1 MTPERWAQIEELFH
15 RAIECELD
23 ERARLLED
31 SCAAD
36 AELRREV
43 EALLSGARSGGDQV
57 RATVREAIRSTK
69 FPLEGETVSHYR
81 VLGGLGSGGMGVV
94 YQAEDLRLGR
104 CVALK
109 FLPEGLANNRTV
121 LERFEREARAAS
133 ALNHPNICVVH
144 DVDKFEDRPF
154 IVMELLKGQTL
165 RQRLENTKFE
175 NGNSKL
181 GPDPNF
187 APSERVPLEIDKLLD
202 LAIQIA
208 DGLEAAHGEG
218 IIHRDIKPANIFVTA
233 RGQAKI
239 LDFGL
244 AKLTVGAGLAP
255 PGAPQGVPLQNAPT
269 ASLDPGTLTNPGV
282 AMGTVA
288 YMSPEQARGEK
299 LDARTDLFS
308 FGAVLYEMA
317 TGKMAFSGVTT
328 AMIHDAIL
336 SRAPA
341 SPVQLNPDLPGELER
356 IINKALE
363 KDRASRYQSAAEM
376 LADLQRLKRDTD
388 SGRAPAGARLAPPT
402 TPGHGG
408 SIASPRPLGGEGVP
422 RSGTGE
428 GIQTRPQARRWLVAA
443 AAVVIAAAAG
453 TYLYLRPHQAHRLT
467 EQDTIV
473 LADFA
478 NTTGE
483 ASFDDTLKQA
493 LRVQLEQSPFLNVLS
508 DRRVIQELGYM
519 GRSRDTRLT
528 EDAAR
533 EVCQRTGSKAMLGGS
548 IANLGS
554 HYVLGLNALNR
565 QTGDSLASDQV
576 EVESRERVL
585 GALGQA
591 ASKMR
596 GKLGESMASIQRYD
610 TPVEQA
616 TTPSLEALQ
625 AYSLGRK
632 TLSVLDDKAAAIPLL
647 ERAVHLDPNFAMA
660 YAVLGMCH
668 SSLGDTTLGA
678 KNTRKAYELRE
689 RASEPEKFYIE
700 SHYFHFVTGDLEKAR
715 QTYELWAQSYPR
727 DAMPRN
733 NLGNI
738 YRNLGQHDKALAQLR
753 EAVLLGPVTG
763 GTYSNLL
770 LTYLNLNRLK
780 EAQATADE
788 AQAKDAD
795 SHYRHFNLYL
805 LAFLQ
810 NNVAAMAQQVAWS
823 VGKPGMED
831 LLLSNEAD
839 TAAYSGRLDQA
850 RERSRRAIASAERTE
865 EKETAAGY
873 EAEAGLREALFGN
886 PAEAHQRATAALG
899 LSAGRDVHAGATLAL
914 ALAGDAARAEALSG
928 DLAKRFP
935 QDTLVQFNYLPTIHA
950 QLALNRN
957 DSSKALDALEAAT
970 AYELGAGFTGA
981 FPPALCPVYVRGE
994 AYLAAR
1000 RGSQAAA
1007 EFQKILDHR
1016 GIVLNEP
1023 IGALALVSASPALMQ
1038 WKRVARP
1045 SRPLSRGRPAPVKRN
1060 KAAGKMST
1068 SQQAGRPRY
1077 KKPAQPTRTS

>member
-1 MTPERWAQIEELFH
+1 LTPERWAQIEELFH
-15 RAIECELD
+15 RAIECEPE
-23 ERARLLED
+23 ERPRLLED

-36 AELRREV
+36 PELRREV
-43 EALLSGARSGGDQV
+43 EALLSGARSGGAQV
-57 RATVREAIRSTK
+57 QEAVREAIRSAK
-69 FPLEGETVSHYR
+69 FPLEGVIVSHYR

-94 YQAEDLRLGR
+94 YKAEDIRLGR

-109 FLPEGLANNRTV
+109 FLPEELANNRTA
-121 LERFEREARAAS
+121 LERFEREARATS

-144 DVDKFEDRPF
+144 DIDKFEGQPF
-154 IVMELLKGQTL
+154 MVMELLKGQTL
-165 RQRLENTKFE
+165 RQRLENTKLE
-175 NGNSKL
+175 NGNLKL

-187 APSERVPLEIDKLLD
+187 APSERVPLEIEKLLD

-208 DGLEAAHGEG
+208 DGLEAAHAEG

-244 AKLTVGAGLAP
+244 AKLTPSPGLRPPSPARAGEGL
-255 PGAPQGVPLQNAPT
+255 GVRGETLT
-269 ASLDPGTLTNPGV
+269 GSIDPESLTNPGAV
-282 AMGTVA
+282 IGTVA
-288 YMSPEQARGEK
+288 YMSPEQARGER
-299 LDARTDLFS
+299 LDAGTDLFS

-317 TGKMAFSGVTT
+317 TGTMAFSGATT

-336 SRAPA
+336 NRAPV
-341 SPVQLNPDLPGELER
+341 SPVQLNPDVPGELER
-356 IINKALE
+356 ITTQALE

-376 LADLQRLKRDTD
+376 LADLQRLKREFD
-388 SGRAPAGARLAPPT
+388 SGRAPVGAGLAPPT
-402 TPGHGG
+402 TPRHGV
-408 SIASPRPLGGEGVP
+408 STASPRPVGGEGIP

-428 GIQTRPQARRWLVAA
+428 WIQSRPQARRWLVAA
-443 AAVVIAAAAG
+443 ALVVIAAAAG
-453 TYLYLRPHQAHRLT
+453 TYLYLRQREAHRLT
-467 EQDTIV
+467 EQDTVV
-473 LADFA
+473 LADFT
-478 NTTGE
+478 NNTGE
-483 ASFDDTLKQA
+483 AAFDDTLKQA

-508 DRRVIQELGYM
+508 DRKVIQELGYM

-528 EDAAR
+528 ENAAR

-554 HYVLGLNALNR
+554 HYVLGLNALNC

-576 EVESRERVL
+576 EVDSRERVL

-596 GKLGESMASIQRYD
+596 GKLGESLASIKRYD
-610 TPVEQA
+610 TPVEEA

-632 TLSVLDDKAAAIPLL
+632 TVSVLDDKAAAIPLL
-647 ERAVHLDPNFAMA
+647 ERAVRLDPNFAMA
-660 YAVLGMCH
+660 YAMLGTCH

-678 KNTRKAYELRE
+678 KNTSKAYELRE

-727 DAMPRN
+727 DPLPRN

-753 EAVLLGPVTG
+753 EAVLLGPVSG
-763 GTYSNLL
+763 RNYSNLL

-788 AQAKDAD
+788 AQVKDAD
-795 SHYRHFNLYL
+795 SPYRHFDLYL

-831 LLLSNEAD
+831 LLRSNEAD

-886 PAEAHQRATAALG
+886 SAEAHQRATAALG

-914 ALAGDAARAEALSG
+914 ALAGDAARAEALSS
-928 DLAKRFP
+928 DLDKRFP

-957 DSSKALDALEAAT
+957 HSSKALEALEAAA

-981 FPPALCPVYVRGE
+981 FPPALCPV
-994 AYLAAR
+994 
-1000 RGSQAAA
+1000 
-1007 EFQKILDHR
+1007 
-1016 GIVLNEP
+1016 
-1023 IGALALVSASPALMQ
+1023 
-1038 WKRVARP
+1038 
-1045 SRPLSRGRPAPVKRN
+1045 
-1060 KAAGKMST
+1060 
-1068 SQQAGRPRY
+1068 
-1077 KKPAQPTRTS
+1077 